1 MPKFKNSF
9 SVQKIVYRQKCRCF
23 CPIGKADYTNEFTVI
38 IEPAGAPNGMIPDY
52 CEIDKFIR
60 ESLEGESLIIEEA
73 AYRLKQW
80 LDEDV
85 HPRKVT
91 VESAVNDAV
100 HGDVV
105 VTV

>member
-1 MPKFKNSF
+1 
-9 SVQKIVYRQKCRCF
+9 
-23 CPIGKADYTNEFTVI
+23 
-38 IEPAGAPNGMIPDY
+38 MIPDY

-60 ESLEGESLIIEEA
+60 ESLEGESLVIEEA
-73 AYRLKQW
+73 TYKLKQKII
-80 LDEDV
+80 EDV

-100 HGDVV
+100 HGNVV